1 MSGHCDLGHILGEQ
15 MAACEIFSRDSLE
28 EPGKVPGMAQLP
40 TPSRKQA
47 KPVRL
52 LLINPR
58 FPESF
63 WSFRW
68 AVEKVL
74 SGKRTLNPPLGLAT
88 LAALCPADWQVQIVD
103 ENIESVPL
111 EPEVDIVG
119 VCGMAVQS
127 RRQRELLRYYRQ
139 RGYYVVA
146 GGSYASLCPENYRE
160 LADTTIAGE
169 AEYIW
174 PRFCRDVEQSAPRS
188 FYQETAVVDMTDSPT
203 PRFDLLHLDSYA
215 TVSLQFSRGCP
226 YRCEFCDII
235 VMFGRR
241 PRTKSP
247 AQIGKELDLLR
258 TQHVRKVFF
267 VDDNL
272 IGNKPKAKELLCY
285 LAEYQRQHGYW
296 FDFGTE
302 ASLNLAA
309 DRELLRLFRAAN
321 FGWVFIGIESPD
333 EQSLKETKK
342 TQNTGQDILA
352 SVRNIYRAGIDVL
365 AGFIVGFDNDTLQTF
380 DRQYR
385 FIMESGIQ
393 VAMVGLLTAL
403 PRTPLYERLR
413 QEQRLFAS
421 EEHADDNT
429 RPGTNFLPKR
439 MQYDDMVYA
448 YKNLYRKLSHDRDIA
463 RRIRSKARY
472 LKDPV
477 TKAHY
482 SYWQTLAIVARFL
495 ARGVLAGGPLRLWRF
510 LSTIMCC
517 APRMWPHVIT
527 DWIAGLAMRD
537 YLRRYFGL
545 DPAGEHHAAHATLAF
560 IRNRFAGSLRRG
572 SLEASLALTG
582 SVTRLALTLHGAV
595 EGRFYT
601 KAARRIEKLLH
612 QTATTVSLRI
622 DTFPTKQLSYLEHL
636 LQRLSRYGD
645 RISLHLSREL
655 RQLLNIDL
663 SRFHLVLDEG

>member
-1 MSGHCDLGHILGEQ
+1 
-15 MAACEIFSRDSLE
+15 
-28 EPGKVPGMAQLP
+28 
-40 TPSRKQA
+40 
-47 KPVRL
+47 L
-52 LLINPR
+52 LLVNPR

-63 WSFRW
+63 WSFHW
-68 AVEKVL
+68 ALENVL
-74 SGKRTLNPPLGLAT
+74 CGKRALNPPLGLAT

-103 ENIESVPL
+103 ENVEPVPL
-111 EPEVDIVG
+111 EPDADIVG
-119 VCGMAVQS
+119 ICGMAVQF
-127 RRQRELLRYYRQ
+127 RRQRELLAYYRG
-139 RGYYVVA
+139 RGHYLVA
-146 GGSYASLCPENYRE
+146 GGSYASLCPERYRE
-160 LADTTIAGE
+160 LADTTVAGE
-169 AEYIW
+169 AEYSW
-174 PRFCRDVEQSAPRS
+174 RKFCRDFEQSEPQAL
-188 FYQETAVVDMTDSPT
+188 YKETGAVNLVDSPT
-203 PRFDLLHLDSYA
+203 PRFDLLKLEYYTTA
-215 TVSLQFSRGCP
+215 SLQFSRGCP
-226 YRCEFCDII
+226 FRCEFCDII

-247 AQIGKELDLLR
+247 AQIGRELDLLR
-258 TQHVRKVFF
+258 AQHVRKVFF

-272 IGNKPKAKELLCY
+272 IGNKPKAKQLLCY
-285 LAEYQRQHGYW
+285 LADYQRQHGYW

-302 ASLNLAA
+302 ASLNLS
-309 DRELLRLFRAAN
+309 DDNELLRLFRAAN

-352 SVRNIYRAGIDVL
+352 SLRNIYRAGIDVL

-421 EEHADDNT
+421 AEHADNT
-429 RPGTNFLPKR
+429 RPGTNFVPKR
-439 MQYDDMVYA
+439 MQYDEMVHA
-448 YKNLYRKLSHDRDIA
+448 YKHLCRKLSRDRDIA
-463 RRIRSKARY
+463 QRIRNKAHY

-477 TKAHY
+477 SRVQY
-482 SYWQTLAIVARFL
+482 SRRQGLAIVARFL
-495 ARGVLAGGPLRLWRF
+495 VRGVLPGGPLRLWRF
-510 LSTIMCC
+510 LSTIICC

-545 DPAGEHHAAHATLAF
+545 DPVGERHAARATLIF

-572 SLEASLALTG
+572 TLEVSLALTE
-582 SVTRLALTLHGAV
+582 SVTGLALTLRGAV

-601 KAARRIEKLLH
+601 QAARRLEKLLH
-612 QTATTVSLRI
+612 RTAITVSLRI
-622 DTFPTKQLSYLEHL
+622 DAFPTKQLHYLEWL

-645 RISLHLSREL
+645 RVSLHLSREL
-655 RQLLNIDL
+655 QQLLNIDL
-663 SRFHLVLDEG
+663 SRFHLILDEG

>member
-1 MSGHCDLGHILGEQ
+1 
-15 MAACEIFSRDSLE
+15 
-28 EPGKVPGMAQLP
+28 
-40 TPSRKQA
+40 
-47 KPVRL
+47 L

-68 AVEKVL
+68 ALENVL
-74 SGKRTLNPPLGLAT
+74 CGKRALNPPLGLAT

-103 ENIESVPL
+103 ENVEPVPL
-111 EPEVDIVG
+111 ESDADVIG
-119 VCGMAVQS
+119 ICGMAVQFP
-127 RRQRELLRYYRQ
+127 RQRELLAYYRG
-139 RGYYVVA
+139 RGHYLVA
-146 GGSYASLCPENYRE
+146 GGSYASLCPERYQK
-160 LADTTIAGE
+160 LADTTVAGE

-174 PRFCRDVEQSAPRS
+174 RQFCRHFEQGRPQAL
-188 FYQETAVVDMTDSPT
+188 YKEAGVVNLLDSPT
-203 PRFDLLHLDSYA
+203 PRFDLLKLEHYTTA
-215 TVSLQFSRGCP
+215 SLQFSRGCP

-258 TQHVRKVFF
+258 VRQVRKAFF

-272 IGNKPKAKELLCY
+272 IGNKPKAKELLRY
-285 LAEYQRQHGYW
+285 LADYQRQHGYW

-302 ASLNLAA
+302 ASLNLAH
-309 DRELLRLFRAAN
+309 DKELLRLFRAAN

-380 DRQYR
+380 DRQHR

-393 VAMVGLLTAL
+393 VAMIGLLTAL

-421 EEHADDNT
+421 AEHADNT
-429 RPGTNFLPKR
+429 RPGTNFVPKR
-439 MQYDDMVYA
+439 MQYDAMVHA
-448 YKNLYRKLSHDRDIA
+448 YKTLYRKLSGDRAIA
-463 RRIRSKARY
+463 QRIRNKAHY

-477 TKAHY
+477 SRAQY
-482 SYWQTLAIVARFL
+482 PRWQALVMVTRFL
-495 ARGVLAGGPLRLWRF
+495 VRGVLPGGPLRLWHF
-510 LSTIMCC
+510 LATIMCC

-537 YLRRYFGL
+537 YLKRYFSL
-545 DPAGEHHAAHATLAF
+545 DPAGEQHAARATLSF
-560 IRNRFAGSLRRG
+560 IRNSFASSLRRG
-572 SLEASLALTG
+572 SLEVSLALTE
-582 SVTRLALTLHGAV
+582 SVTRLAFTLRGAV
-595 EGRFYT
+595 EGQFYT
-601 KAARRIEKLLH
+601 QAARRIEKLLH
-612 QTATTVSLRI
+612 QTAITVSLRI
-622 DTFPTKQLSYLEHL
+622 DAFPTKQLSYLEHL

-645 RISLHLSREL
+645 RVSLHLSHEL

-663 SRFHLVLDEG
+663 SRFHLILDEG

>member
-1 MSGHCDLGHILGEQ
+1 
-15 MAACEIFSRDSLE
+15 MA
-28 EPGKVPGMAQLP
+28 KLP
-40 TPSRKQA
+40 TLPRTQA

-63 WSFRW
+63 WSFQW

-88 LAALCPADWQVQIVD
+88 LAALCPDDWRVQIVD
-103 ENIESVPL
+103 ENVEPVPL
-111 EPEVDIVG
+111 EPEADIVG
-119 VCGMAVQS
+119 VCGMAVQF
-127 RRQRELLRYYRQ
+127 RRQRELLHYYRK
-139 RGYYVVA
+139 RGYYAVA

-160 LADTTIAGE
+160 LADTTVAGE

-174 PRFCRDVEQSAPRS
+174 PKFCRDVEQGAPQRL
-188 FYQETAVVDMTDSPT
+188 YQETGVVTMTDSPT
-203 PRFDLLHLDSYA
+203 PRFDLLRLDCYA

-247 AQIGKELDLLR
+247 TQIGKELDLLR
-258 TQHVRKVFF
+258 ERHVRKVFF

-285 LAEYQRQHGYW
+285 LVDYQRRHDYW

-309 DRELLRLFRAAN
+309 DKELLRLFRAAN

-342 TQNTGQDILA
+342 TQNTGQDLLV

-365 AGFIVGFDNDTLQTF
+365 AGFIVGFDNDTLRTF

-413 QEQRLFAS
+413 QEQRLLAS
-421 EEHADDNT
+421 TEHAQDNT
-429 RPGTNFLPKR
+429 RPGTNFVPKR

-448 YKNLYRKLSHDRDIA
+448 YKNLYRKLSSDHAIA
-463 RRIRSKARY
+463 QRIRSKTHY

-477 TKAHY
+477 SRAHY
-482 SYWQTLAIVARFL
+482 SRWQALAIVTRFL
-495 ARGVLAGGPLRLWRF
+495 ARGVLPGGPLRLWHF
-510 LSTIMCC
+510 LSTVTSC

-545 DPAGEHHAAHATLAF
+545 DPAGERHAAHATLVF
-560 IRNRFAGSLRRG
+560 IRNRFAASLRRG
-572 SLEASLALTG
+572 SLDASLALTE
-582 SVTRLALTLHGAV
+582 SMTRLALTVRGAV

-601 KAARRIEKLLH
+601 QAARRIENLLH
-612 QTATTVSLRI
+612 QTAITVSLRI
-622 DTFPTKQLSYLEHL
+622 DAFPTKHLHYLEQL

-645 RISLHLSREL
+645 RVSLHLNREL

-663 SRFHLVLDEG
+663 SSFHLILDEA